1 MNALDAVIVDVNGHF
16 WTYLLIPLVV
26 GTGLYFTI
34 RSRALQVRLFPEMLR
49 VLKDKSGTAT
59 DGGKQVSSFGA
70 FTISAAARVGTG
82 NIAGVA
88 TAITLGG
95 AGAVFWM
102 WLMAVIGA
110 ASAFVESALAQLY
123 KVRNPDG
130 GAYRGGPA
138 YYMQRGLGKR
148 WMGVLFAVT
157 ITVTF
162 GFVFNAVQSNTIAAV
177 ASGSVHGGDASW
189 FPKAVGLGLVVLLGL
204 VIFGGVRRIATVTQ
218 WLVPVMAVVY
228 LLLGVAVVALNI
240 GDVPRVFAD
249 IVGGAFGF
257 REVAGGAL
265 GAAIQQGIRRGMFSN
280 EAGLGSAPNAG
291 ATAEVSHPVK
301 QGLVQSL
308 GVFFDTLLVCSM
320 TAFIILTANPQ
331 LSGRQ
336 GADLTQTAL
345 THTLGGWAG
354 HVLTVVVFML
364 AFSSMIGNYYYGES
378 NIAFMTGGRSDRKWV
393 LPGYRVLVLAVV
405 FLGALGSVSVVWN
418 LADVFMG
425 FMALVNIL
433 AILPLGVIALR
444 LLDDYQT
451 QRGAGLDPVFTRER
465 MPELTGVECWAPA
478 ARATGANTGA
488 RAGSGAGGAR
498 PAEDAAELATA
509 R

>member
-1 MNALDAVIVDVNGHF
+1 MNSLDSFILQVNDHL

-26 GTGLYFTI
+26 GAGIWFTV
-34 RSRALQVRLFPEMLR
+34 RSRAVQLRLLPEMFR
-49 VLKDKSGTAT
+49 VVREKTPERA
-59 DGGKQVSSFGA
+59 DGRKQVSSFGA

-102 WLMAVIGA
+102 WVMAIIGA

-123 KVRNPDG
+123 KVRG
-130 GAYRGGPA
+130 ATGAYRGGPA
-138 YYMQRGLGKR
+138 YYMQRALGKR
-148 WMGVLFAVT
+148 WLGVLFAVT

-162 GFVFNAVQSNTIAAV
+162 GFVFNAVQSNTITSV
-177 ASGSVHGGDASW
+177 ATGSMGAGEAEW
-189 FPKAVGLGLVVLLGL
+189 FAPLVGLLLAVLLGL
-204 VIFGGVRRIATVTQ
+204 AVFGGVRRISAVTTV
-218 WLVPVMAVVY
+218 LVPVMAVVY
-228 LLLGVAVVALNI
+228 LLLGAAVVLLNVA
-240 GDVPRVFAD
+240 DVPRVLAD
-249 IVGGAFGF
+249 IVGGAFGV
-257 REVAGGAL
+257 RELAAGGI

-320 TAFIILTANPQ
+320 TAFIILTANPE

-336 GADLTQTAL
+336 GADLTQT
-345 THTLGGWAG
+345 TMTESLGGWAG
-354 HVLTVVVFML
+354 HVLTAVVFLL

-378 NIAFMTGGRSDRKWV
+378 NIQFMTRKRWV
-393 LPGYRVLVLAVV
+393 LPSYRVLVLATV
-405 FLGALGSVSVVWN
+405 FLGALGSVGVVWN

-425 FMALVNIL
+425 FMALVNLL
-433 AILPLGVIALR
+433 AIIPLSTIAFR
-444 LLDDYQT
+444 LLDDYLA
-451 QRGAGLDPVFTRER
+451 QRRAGLDPVFTRDR
-465 MPELTGVECWAPA
+465 MPGLRGVQCWEPV
-478 ARATGANTGA
+478 RSGAERT
-488 RAGSGAGGAR
+488 GSGVR
-498 PAEDAAELATA
+498 
-509 R
+509 

>member
-1 MNALDAVIVDVNGHF
+1 MNSLDSVILQVNDHL

-26 GTGLYFTI
+26 GAGLWFTV
-34 RSRALQVRLFPEMLR
+34 RSRAVQLRLLPEMFR
-49 VLKDKSGTAT
+49 VVREKTPERA
-59 DGGKQVSSFGA
+59 DGRKQVSSFGA

-102 WLMAVIGA
+102 WVMAVIGA

-123 KVRNPDG
+123 KVRG
-130 GAYRGGPA
+130 ATGAYRGGPA
-138 YYMQRGLGKR
+138 YYMQRALGKR
-148 WMGVLFAVT
+148 WLGVLFAVT

-162 GFVFNAVQSNTIAAV
+162 GFVFNAVQSNTITSV
-177 ASGSVHGGDASW
+177 ATGSLGTGEAEW
-189 FPKAVGLGLVVLLGL
+189 FAPLVGLLLAALLGL
-204 VIFGGVRRIATVTQ
+204 AVFGGVRRISAVTTV
-218 WLVPVMAVVY
+218 LVPVMAVVY
-228 LLLGVAVVALNI
+228 LLLGTAVVLLNI
-240 GDVPRVFAD
+240 ADVPRVLAD
-249 IVGGAFGF
+249 IVGGAFGV
-257 REVAGGAL
+257 RELAAGGV

-320 TAFIILTANPQ
+320 TAFIILTANPE

-336 GADLTQTAL
+336 SADLTQSTMTAS
-345 THTLGGWAG
+345 LGGWAG
-354 HVLTVVVFML
+354 HVLTVVVFLL

-378 NIAFMTGGRSDRKWV
+378 NIQFMTRRRWV
-393 LPGYRVLVLAVV
+393 LPSYRALVLATV

-425 FMALVNIL
+425 FMALVNLL
-433 AILPLGVIALR
+433 AIIPLSTIAFR
-444 LLDDYQT
+444 LLDDYLA
-451 QRGAGLDPVFTRER
+451 QRRAGLDPVFTRDR
-465 MPELTGVECWAPA
+465 MPGLKGVQCWEPDRSGERPA
-478 ARATGANTGA
+478 ASA
-488 RAGSGAGGAR
+488 AR
-498 PAEDAAELATA
+498 P
-509 R
+509 